1 MKKGVL
7 KISQNSQENTCAS
20 VSFLIMLRLDA
31 FIKKET
37 LAQLFSCEFCEICKN
52 TFFREHLQTTA
63 SKANLVLYMYIFSLM
78 RQS

>member
-7 KISQNSQENTCAS
+7 KISQNSQENTYAS
-20 VSFLIMLRLDA
+20 VSFLIKLRLDA